1 MEKLAT
7 MEMPTVVLTATSAP
21 AVDADPNNTMVP
33 LVPPTLTVIPTVG
46 VKDLTE
52 DLDAVESKLDFKLL
66 GIITRLPVRN

>member
-33 LVPPTLTVIPTVG
+33 LVPPTLTVIPTHG
-46 VKDLTE
+46 VKDLME
-52 DLDAVESKLDFKLL
+52 DLDAVE
-66 GIITRLPVRN
+66 GISFISIRWSEGLQY